1 MTIDEAVK
9 EFIDVYNNN
18 RKPLDIKRNFY
29 CGITNNL
36 ERRKGEHH
44 VDDFLYSVECEDF
57 DSAAELEEKLEEA
70 GFDCGQETGHGKSD
84 TVYVYIY
91 RKTSDTEE

>member
-44 VDDFLYSVECEDF
+44 VDDFLYSV
-57 DSAAELEEKLEEA
+57 
-70 GFDCGQETGHGKSD
+70 
-84 TVYVYIY
+84 
-91 RKTSDTEE
+91 